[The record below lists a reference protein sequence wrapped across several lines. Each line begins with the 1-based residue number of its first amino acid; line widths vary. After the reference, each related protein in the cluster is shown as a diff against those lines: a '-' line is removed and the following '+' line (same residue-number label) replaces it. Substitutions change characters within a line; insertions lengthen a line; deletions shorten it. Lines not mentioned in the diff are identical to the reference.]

1 MPTSEDKGLSGAFR
15 RGEASGKVVEL
26 QSRESE
32 RPKLSGLR
40 HEIEHL
46 LKIGDIPSA
55 SFKCEIL
62 MQKILNHKSGEKCVL
77 EHEVPDALADMADFV
92 RKIAE
97 QSPSEACSLVKNLWT
112 RMQKSYVVLRDIKIA
127 IYEMSLDVHMPH
139 ALQNGDYAPSAIKEI
154 AEIMKFS
161 ALSYNAYPFGD
172 IFDKA
177 SIQWAKLLY
186 IASPKDRY
194 EYAIDLHK
202 WADRSMHDV
211 ACLENFVGQI
221 LVDAT
226 EDENGDQVILLDSEK
241 TKRKTAGVTTLRA
254 LRLVP
259 TTSPEIK

>member
-1 MPTSEDKGLSGAFR
+1 VPTSEDKGLSRAFL
-15 RGEASGKVVEL
+15 RGEASGKVVNL
-26 QSRESE
+26 QTREAD

-46 LKIGDIPSA
+46 LEIGDTRSA

-62 MQKILNHKSGEKCVL
+62 MQKILNHKSGENCVL
-77 EHEVPDALADMADFV
+77 EHEVPDALANMAEFV
-92 RKIAE
+92 KKIAE

-112 RMQKSYVVLRDIKIA
+112 RMRKSYAILRDIKIA
-127 IYEMSLDVHMPH
+127 LCNMSLDVHMHH
-139 ALQNGDYAPSAIKEI
+139 ALQNSDYAPSATKEI
-154 AEIMKFS
+154 AEIMKIS
-161 ALSYNAYPFGD
+161 AVSYNAHPFGN
-172 IFDKA
+172 IFDRA
-177 SIQWAKLLY
+177 SIQWAKLLF

-202 WADRSMHDV
+202 WADRSMHNV
-211 ACLENFVGQI
+211 TCLENFVGQI

-226 EDENGDQVILLDSEK
+226 TDENGDRVILLDSEK
-241 TKRKTAGVTTLRA
+241 TKKRTAGVTTLRA